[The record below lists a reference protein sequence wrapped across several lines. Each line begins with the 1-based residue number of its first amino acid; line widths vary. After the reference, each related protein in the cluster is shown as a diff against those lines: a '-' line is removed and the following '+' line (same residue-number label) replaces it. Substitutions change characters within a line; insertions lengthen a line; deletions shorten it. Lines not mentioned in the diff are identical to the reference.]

1 MDDTLLKFW
10 IYLKAEGCVVDST
23 FTSLNE
29 AKRVLV
35 VMVLSLVSL
44 VLGWVSLV
52 FGWISLVLGFVSLVL
67 GFASLVLGF
76 VSLVLGL
83 GLEITSG
90 VSKFSLLSS
99 SSSSL
104 KNSWKS
110 F

>member
-1 MDDTLLKFW
+1 MDGTLLKFW

-35 VMVLSLVSL
+35 VIVLSLVSL
-44 VLGWVSLV
+44 VLGV
-52 FGWISLVLGFVSLVL
+52 FGRISLVLGIVSLVL

-104 KNSWKS
+104 KNR
-110 F
+110 

>member
-1 MDDTLLKFW
+1 MDGTLLKFW

-52 FGWISLVLGFVSLVL
+52 FGWIGFVSFVL

-104 KNSWKS
+104 KNS
-110 F
+110 